1 MVLRHAHKKV
11 GNKSLSSDRAD
22 QAPGRADDAS
32 TTGQTSEEQGVEHHD
47 AGGAGQSRVRP
58 RSSQS
63 GGYDDSAERF
73 IANHPDD
80 AFIGASGV
88 LFEQAM
94 AQTRM
99 AVCLCDPH
107 APDAPIVFVNRAFRW
122 LTGYE
127 ESDIIGRNCRF
138 LQGPGTDRDAVA
150 RIRHAVDH
158 EDVVVVELLNYRKD
172 GTAFWNALHLGP
184 IYDAQGRLIYYFGS
198 QWDVSDVRA
207 ARADERHARE
217 LAREL
222 SHRMKNMFA
231 VIGGIVNFTG
241 RSHGIESEAREINDR
256 IQALGRAY
264 ETTLDEASSG
274 SIEVGQAIR
283 SVLSPYDPEGRRIR
297 FKGNGLRSD
306 FSAVSVLGL
315 SLHELAVNAAKH
327 GALSHDDGRVT
338 VAWQK
343 NGSSDAPTIVIDW
356 IEEGGP
362 AVMPDASEAQAPA
375 GSIVDRMLQMA
386 RGNIMR
392 DWHPDGL
399 RARLRVPLREDAV

>member
-1 MVLRHAHKKV
+1 M
-11 GNKSLSSDRAD
+11 SSDKAD
-22 QAPGRADDAS
+22 QASERPTDA
-32 TTGQTSEEQGVEHHD
+32 GKAGDAANGASELRYD
-47 AGGAGQSRVRP
+47 AGGAGQAAGP
-58 RSSQS
+58 RRASQA
-63 GGYDDSAERF
+63 GGAYDDSADRF
-73 IANHPDD
+73 LANHPDD
-80 AFIGASGV
+80 AFTGASGV

-122 LTGYE
+122 LTGYDE
-127 ESDIIGRNCRF
+127 QDIIGRNCRF
-138 LQGPGTDRDAVA
+138 LQGPGTDPEAVA
-150 RIRHAVDH
+150 RIRTALAN

-241 RSHGIESEAREINDR
+241 RSRGIETEAREINDR

-283 SVLSPYDPEGRRIR
+283 SVLSPYDPDGQRIR
-297 FKGNGLRSD
+297 FEGNGLRSD

-327 GALSHDDGRVT
+327 GALSSDGGQVT

-343 NGSSDAPTIVIDW
+343 NGSSEAPTIVIDW
-356 IEEGGP
+356 IEQGGP
-362 AVMPDASEAQAPA
+362 SVVPPDTNAAAPV
-375 GSIVDRMLQMA
+375 GGIVDRMLHMA

-399 RARLRVPLREDAV
+399 RARLRVPLREDVV